1 VGFGKEQTIND
12 DKWSKN
18 FDERPHRRGA
28 PSPEN
33 AATSAGILAPFMVP
47 HPSPHPKRHHDRFIR
62 FSTAHGY
69 AQQTGTHTHTHT
81 ETTEYH
87 NNRPHLC
94 STPCMRG
101 VLVRYIDAW
110 SSGSRY
116 DAAKRHG
123 KRLTTTGGWGEKY
136 TLWCRAWDVGRTRG
150 SFHN

>member
-1 VGFGKEQTIND
+1 VGFGKKQTINNN
-12 DKWSKN
+12 KWSKN

-33 AATSAGILAPFMVP
+33 AATSAGILAPLWFLIRVHIPNGITIGSSALARPMVMP
-47 HPSPHPKRHHDRFIR
+47 NRQAER
-62 FSTAHGY
+62 
-69 AQQTGTHTHTHT
+69 

-101 VLVRYIDAW
+101 VLVRYIAAW
-110 SSGSRY
+110 SYGSRY

-136 TLWCRAWDVGRTRG
+136 TLWCCAWDVGRTRG

>member
-1 VGFGKEQTIND
+1 MGFGKEQTIND

-81 ETTEYH
+81 Q
-87 NNRPHLC
+87 RPLNII
-94 STPCMRG
+94 T
-101 VLVRYIDAW
+101 ID
-110 SSGSRY
+110 RIF
-116 DAAKRHG
+116 AA
-123 KRLTTTGGWGEKY
+123 L
-136 TLWCRAWDVGRTRG
+136 RACEA
-150 SFHN
+150 S